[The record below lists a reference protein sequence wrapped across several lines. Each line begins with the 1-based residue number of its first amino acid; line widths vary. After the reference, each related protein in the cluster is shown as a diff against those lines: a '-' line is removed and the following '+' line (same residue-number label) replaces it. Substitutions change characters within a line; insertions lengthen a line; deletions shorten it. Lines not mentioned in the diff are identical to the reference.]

1 MPAPHSGKQNSEN
14 RMDRLFNRAEAILY
28 GRKTGLGAPILWHL
42 ALRHHGRSMLEI
54 ANHATRTGA
63 RSELGTAAQ
72 WFSPFNLMY
81 RAYRLG
87 EPNAAQNLA
96 MTHFNFGDLQGYRH
110 WIRKAARAGET
121 NAQNDARR
129 FELRQPYTLA
139 RRLRRLRPVRRDGS

>member
-1 MPAPHSGKQNSEN
+1 MPAPSSNRQKSND
-14 RMDRLFNRAEAILY
+14 RMDHRFARAEAILY
-28 GRKTGLGAPILWHL
+28 GRQTGLGAPILWHL
-42 ALRHHGRSMLEI
+42 ALHHHGRSMLEI
-54 ANHATRTGA
+54 ANHATRNGE

-72 WFSPFNLMY
+72 WYSPFNLMC
-81 RAYRLG
+81 RAYRQG

-121 NAQNDARR
+121 NAQDNARR
-129 FELRQPYTLA
+129 FELRQPSGLA